1 MADNI
6 DDLKNEFQELK
17 TELYGLSGRKITMDF
32 DSSDIIKAQDQI
44 DLLRSKVQSIK
55 DAATEVADGFEST
68 LDVLR
73 NLNEEITRIDNKIL
87 KSSLTKE
94 YKTINSTIKSVSF
107 NQQNLS
113 KGLVSQRDVLKTIKS
128 ITGSINS
135 LEMDLTQNQS
145 TLTKGQKEVIASTI
159 QNLNYTKAV
168 ADQQLEMLQHSE
180 NVKSSVGDISS
191 ALSEI
196 PGIGKLISKPF
207 SALADS
213 LQESSL
219 QTQILN
225 QELQILKQRKEDLVG
240 GLKIDFGIKPE
251 EIESV
256 IAGYNQA
263 TSDISDLIVK
273 NMNASDITEAMDLLN
288 NDPLLLEGDDEG
300 VKKLREHLDFQKS
313 LAEELTL
320 LKEQQKKYDEIN
332 NQIADTNKRLEMLP
346 SVFQSIVGKVKEWAK
361 SLTMMGIAAKFV
373 QTLVKDLIAADKV
386 ATELSRKFNMSK
398 SAALELRDSVRI
410 TNIEQGSYKITTDD
424 TLKTMMSMLDVS
436 GRRLALSE
444 KDRSSAAEL
453 LTIMKLSEK
462 ATAGLAQ
469 ISRINNESIDDTVHS
484 MLGASVQLQS
494 QTGLLIDNKQL
505 LEDIGNLSNTL
516 RVKFKG
522 NTDEMALTVTK
533 SKQLGFSMETLSQV
547 QDNIL
552 NFESSIQ
559 AELEAELLTG
569 KELNLEKARYY
580 ALTNQQSKL
589 QDEIVRQVGTL
600 NEYEKMN
607 VFQQKAYAQA
617 LGMSVDDM
625 SEILLKQS
633 ENEKIQQAINKD
645 KTLASLFDGKVDKEK
660 LISLAKSGSLSREQ
674 MKLLGSATKENLTQ
688 LSIQEKMEKVMT
700 RLSEIFLSVMD
711 AMTPVVELVDWVIT
725 KIGDMLSSMPK
736 IARQGLG
743 AALTVL
749 GGGAFVGAII
759 SLLTRGTIINP
770 MITANVGVGGVAAV
784 LGGGLAS
791 AAKLTGAA
799 KGGAIRNA
807 AAGLT
812 KIGRSGGFTGQITR
826 GASKVA
832 QVTARGVG
840 AASQGIGK
848 GITSAAQGIGKGISS
863 MGPSISK
870 VVGVLG
876 KFASVLGIAIESFGM
891 ITDVMNDGFKA
902 LLSGKN
908 MGRMIGGAI
917 GAAIG
922 AFFGGPPGALL
933 GASTGM
939 WIGGMLGNAIKPAK
953 KKESNQ
959 LSTFATPIEPSSPVE
974 SVTPMATGG
983 IVTGPTRAL
992 VGEAGSEAVI
1002 PLDAFYRK
1010 FDELISATTSI
1021 AGMNMKLET
1030 GVIAG
1035 RLTNGGT
1042 IT

>member
-6 DDLKNEFQELK
+6 DDLKNEFKKLK

-94 YKTINSTIKSVSF
+94 YKTINSTIKSVSL

-135 LEMDLTQNQS
+135 LEMDLIQNQS

-168 ADQQLEMLQHSE
+168 ANQQLEMLQHSE

-207 SALADS
+207 SSLADS

-219 QTQILN
+219 QTQVLN
-225 QELQILKQRKEDLVG
+225 QELQILEQRKEDLVG

-263 TSDISDLIVK
+263 TSDISDLIVQ

-288 NDPLLLEGDDEG
+288 NDPLLLEGDDDK
-300 VKKLREHLDFQKS
+300 VKELRAHLDIQKS
-313 LAEELTL
+313 LEEELTL
-320 LKEQQKKYDEIN
+320 LKEQQQKYDEIN

-361 SLTMMGIAAKFV
+361 SFTLMGIAAKFIQTMV
-373 QTLVKDLIAADKV
+373 QELVAADKS

-398 SAALELRDSVRI
+398 SAALELRDSVRES
-410 TNIEQGSYKITTDD
+410 NIEQGSYLTTTNDV
-424 TLKTMMSMLDVS
+424 LQTMMSMLDVS
-436 GRRLALSE
+436 GRRLALNERDLATAS
-444 KDRSSAAEL
+444 KL
-453 LTIMKLSEK
+453 LKVVGLTEK

-469 ISRINNESIDDTVHS
+469 ISRINNTSLEDTEKSI
-484 MLGASVQLQS
+484 LGSSVQLQA
-494 QTGLLIDNKQL
+494 QTGLFIDNKQL

-533 SKQLGFSMETLSQV
+533 SRQLGFSMEALSGI

-580 ALTNQQSKL
+580 ALTNQQFKL

-625 SEILLKQS
+625 SKILLTQE
-633 ENEKIQQAINKD
+633 ENQKIQQAINGDQVLSGLLK
-645 KTLASLFDGKVDKEK
+645 GKANKEE
-660 LISLAKSGSLSREQ
+660 IMALAKKGKLSKDQ
-674 MKLLGSATKENLTQ
+674 MDLLGKATGENLRQ
-688 LSIQEKMEKVMT
+688 LSIQEKMEKTMT
-700 RLSEIFLSVMD
+700 RLSEVFLSVVS
-711 AMTPVVELVDWVIT
+711 PILKVVDIVDGIVT
-725 KIGDMLSSMPK
+725 KMGEFLSEMPEGL
-736 IARQGLG
+736 RQGIGSLLG
-743 AALTVL
+743 II
-749 GGGAFVGAII
+749 GGGSLILAIGK
-759 SLLTRGTIINP
+759 LLTRGTLMNP
-770 MITANVGVGGVAAV
+770 MITANMGI
-784 LGGGLAS
+784 GGGMMSGMMGKLASGIGLTGMAQGARQMMNPALRYNSAGRLINASTGRFASQS
-791 AAKLTGAA
+791 AAKAA
-799 KGGAIRNA
+799 GMATTKGIQSAAGVMGGFKTL
-807 AAGLT
+807 AAGLARFSGILSLLT
-812 KIGRSGGFTGQITR
+812 EGAGLVMDAFSAFGEGGGGF
-826 GASKVA
+826 KE
-832 QVTARGVG
+832 
-840 AASQGIGK
+840 
-848 GITSAAQGIGKGISS
+848 
-863 MGPSISK
+863 
-870 VVGVLG
+870 
-876 KFASVLGIAIESFGM
+876 FF
-891 ITDVMNDGFKA
+891 
-902 LLSGKN
+902 SGKN
-908 MGRMIGGAI
+908 IGRILGGIAGGVIASPTGIGIPAGIGI
-917 GAAIG
+917 GA
-922 AFFGGPPGALL
+922 
-933 GASTGM
+933 M
-939 WIGGMLGNAIKPAK
+939 VGGMLGNLISPGNAVEKVSSSPR
-953 KKESNQ
+953 
-959 LSTFATPIEPSSPVE
+959 LSTFATPVE
-974 SVTPMATGG
+974 SLTPMATGG

-1002 PLDAFYRK
+1002 PLDAFYSK

-1021 AGMNMKLET
+1021 AGMNVQLET

-1035 RLTNGGT
+1035 RMTNGGT